1 MLFLFCNIPLIHKTN
16 PSVTGNML
24 DEILK
29 RKKMYKYVIQ
39 VDLKS
44 EGIICEPF
52 KSKRLTALTA
62 QKM

>member
-1 MLFLFCNIPLIHKTN
+1 MLFSFCNIPLIHKTL

-24 DEILK
+24 YEILK

-44 EGIICEPF
+44 EGIICE
-52 KSKRLTALTA
+52 TG
-62 QKM
+62 